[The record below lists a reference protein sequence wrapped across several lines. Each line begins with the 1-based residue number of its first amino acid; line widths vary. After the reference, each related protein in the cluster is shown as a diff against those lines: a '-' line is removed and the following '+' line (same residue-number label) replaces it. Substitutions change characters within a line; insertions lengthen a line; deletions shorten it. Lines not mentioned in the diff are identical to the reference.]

1 VQVGHFWIGGAY
13 WAQPWWWGGTSW
25 TWQLANFVEAA
36 WANVFSVSIKVAV
49 EKKRWWRFRTGSKVH
64 SKAFTQLV

>member
-13 WAQPWWWGGTSW
+13 WALSWWWGGTSW

-49 EKKRWWRFRTGSKVH
+49 EKKR
-64 SKAFTQLV
+64 